1 VGATSRSSPAIW
13 LHQPLFG
20 HPPVTRRDAA
30 LRTRELATLLNAGLT
45 VDQSLR
51 LMIDLVEDHAA
62 RKVIADLLELIQ
74 GGSSLADA
82 LARHAGAFS
91 QAYVS
96 MVRADE
102 AGGSLDEVLALAS
115 RAFLDQAES
124 LNQQVRSALVSRG

>member
-1 VGATSRSSPAIW
+1 M
-13 LHQPLFG
+13 
-20 HPPVTRRDAA
+20 
-30 LRTRELATLLNAGLT
+30 ATLLNAGLT

-124 LNQQVRSALVSRG
+124 LNQQVRSALVSCLLNRLQP